1 MARGFRK
8 LDDRRRRVFALVA
21 VAILLAVAVGVLYR
35 PGPGAKPFGGPR
47 GTPYPVP
54 PPNCAVA
61 DMPGQTTE
69 PSIAVSRTDNNTIVV
84 GANDLNTP
92 TGIVWCGHYVT
103 HDGGKSW
110 KQGLIGGYPQGPR
123 NALTGFRDTCD
134 SNIVS
139 DSKGNF
145 YYVGV
150 AYNRVPPPSIPSGF
164 RTMVGPSAIFFA
176 KSTDNGDTFSQVVL
190 ARPTALTHAQ
200 FNDKPVVAV
209 DDNTGDVYIAWSS
222 FHIGAVIGGCQLMVI
237 RSTDGGSSW
246 SSPVTVDGSYT
257 GGDNWGVSIVVDQNS
272 TVHVGWP
279 EASMSAIRYARS
291 TDKGATFSAPVEVA
305 AIVYQP
311 TPLPPTHFRTP
322 MQTQMAIDRGATET
336 RGSLYLVWVDYA
348 SGDADAYLAASHD
361 AGSTWSDPVRVNND
375 TEGNGIDQFFAA
387 VTVTDEGWVHVGFYD
402 RRSDPDNVML
412 EYWWAISF
420 DGGASFPLNLP
431 MSDVAFDGDLS
442 QEGDLSF
449 IGDYTGISSANGTVA
464 AVWCDT
470 RRATE
475 SAPDSDIYGA
485 VVPYRELLKTN
496 KFANVTVPW

>member
-1 MARGFRK
+1 
-8 LDDRRRRVFALVA
+8 
-21 VAILLAVAVGVLYR
+21 VGVIYR
-35 PGPGAKPFGGPR
+35 PGPGASQNGGPR
-47 GTPYPVP
+47 GTPFPVP
-54 PPNCAVA
+54 PPNCPVA
-61 DMPGQTTE
+61 DLPGQTTE
-69 PSIAVSRTDNNTIVV
+69 PSIAVSRKDNNTIVA

-103 HDGGKSW
+103 HDGGKTW
-110 KQGLIGGYPQGPR
+110 KKGLIGGYPQGPR

-134 SNIVS
+134 SNIIS
-139 DSKGNF
+139 DAEGNF

-150 AYNRVPPPSIPSGF
+150 AYNRVPPPSIPSAV

-190 ARPTALTHAQ
+190 ARPSALTHAQ

-209 DDNTGDVYIAWSS
+209 DDSTGDLYIAWSS
-222 FHIGAVIGGCQLMVI
+222 FRIGVVTGGCQLMVI
-237 RSTDGGSSW
+237 KSTDGGATW
-246 SSPVTVDGSYT
+246 SSPVAVAGSLT
-257 GGDNWGVSIVVDQNS
+257 SGDNWGVSIVVDQNS

-279 EASMSAIRYARS
+279 EGSMNAIRYARS
-291 TDKGATFSAPVEVA
+291 TDGGATWSQPVEIA
-305 AIVYQP
+305 SIVYQP
-311 TPLPPTHFRTP
+311 SPLPPTHFRTP
-322 MQTQMAIDRGATET
+322 MQTQMAIDRSDTEN

-348 SGDADAYLAASHD
+348 SGDTDVYLASSHD
-361 AGSTWSDPVRVNND
+361 AGATWSDPVRVNND

-402 RRSDPDNVML
+402 RRSDPENRML

-420 DGGASFPLNLP
+420 DGGASFPLNMP

-442 QEGDLSF
+442 QGGDLAF

-496 KFANVTVPW
+496 KFENVTIPWP

>member
-1 MARGFRK
+1 LVETG
-8 LDDRRRRVFALVA
+8 RRRLFAIVA
-21 VAILLAVAVGVLYR
+21 AAILLAVAVGVIYR
-35 PGPGAKPFGGPR
+35 SSPGPEPPAGPAHAK
-47 GTPYPVP
+47 YPVP
-54 PPNCAVA
+54 PPNCPVA

-69 PSIAVSRTDNNTIVV
+69 PSIAVSRKDNATIVV

-103 HDGGKSW
+103 HDGGKTW

-209 DDNTGDVYIAWSS
+209 DDNTGDLYIAWSS

-291 TDKGATFSAPVEVA
+291 TDKGATFSAPVDVA
-305 AIVYQP
+305 SIVYQP
-311 TPLPPTHFRTP
+311 SPLPPTHFRTP
-322 MQTQMAIDRGATET
+322 MQTQMAIDRGATDT

-361 AGSTWSDPVRVNND
+361 AGSTWSDPVRVSND

-420 DGGASFPLNLP
+420 DGGASFPLNMP

-442 QEGDLSF
+442 QEGDLAF

-470 RRATE
+470 RRATD

-496 KFANVTVPW
+496 KFGNVTVPW